1 LFVDEAYS
9 LIAESG
15 DDPFGSEAVQVL
27 LKRMEDDRERLV
39 VVLAGYPRPMERML
53 DCNPG
58 LRSRFQRNFDF
69 PDYSADELVEI
80 FAGFC
85 TKGQYTL
92 TAPAR
97 EKLHSVFESMV
108 ADRDEYFGNGRLAR
122 NLFER
127 SVGRMANRI
136 VKIVPVTRALLTT
149 FEAEDIQ
156 LENAAPPTHGEKS
169 EAEGRG

>member
-1 LFVDEAYS
+1 
-9 LIAESG
+9 
-15 DDPFGSEAVQVL
+15 
-27 LKRMEDDRERLV
+27 
-39 VVLAGYPRPMERML
+39 ML

-58 LRSRFQRNFDF
+58 LRSRFQRNFEF

-80 FAGFC
+80 FDGFC

-97 EKLHSVFESMV
+97 EKLHSVFESLV

-149 FEAEDIQ
+149 FEPEDIV
-156 LENAAPPTHGEKS
+156 LEDATPPARGRNSPRPLREK
-169 EAEGRG
+169 GPG

>member
-1 LFVDEAYS
+1 V
-9 LIAESG
+9 
-15 DDPFGSEAVQVL
+15 
-27 LKRMEDDRERLV
+27 R
-39 VVLAGYPRPMERML
+39 AG
-53 DCNPG
+53 
-58 LRSRFQRNFDF
+58 DF
-69 PDYSADELVEI
+69 PDYSADERVEI
-80 FAGFC
+80 FDIFC

-97 EKLHSVFESMV
+97 EKLHSVFESLA

-149 FEAEDIQ
+149 FEADDIQ
-156 LENAAPPTHGEKS
+156 LEDATPPSRGEKRQPPFRTQRLS
-169 EAEGRG
+169 ELG